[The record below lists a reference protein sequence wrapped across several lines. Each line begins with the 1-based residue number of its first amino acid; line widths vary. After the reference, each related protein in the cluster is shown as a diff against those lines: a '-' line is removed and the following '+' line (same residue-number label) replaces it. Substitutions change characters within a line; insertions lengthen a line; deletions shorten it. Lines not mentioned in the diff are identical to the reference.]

1 MLTAGVL
8 AAAGLGL
15 GGCVSGQDIEGLR
28 TQISDVQ
35 RQVLA
40 VQKQSS
46 SKEEIGSLSASF
58 SKQMDAL
65 LKTEAD
71 MQVRLQDLS
80 TQIESLKAK
89 LEDTN
94 FRLAT
99 LSQQIASNNQEM
111 KSYRGESGAAPPAG
125 APATAPPPA
134 APPPAAA
141 ASDPQALYNSA
152 YNDYLKGSYDLAMR
166 GFREYLETFP
176 STSLAA
182 NATYWIGECYYRQ
195 KRFRQAIDQYDAVLS
210 RYPRSDKAA
219 SAMLKKGYAHLELG
233 ERAQGVVQLQ
243 HVLRQYPVSDEAN
256 LARQRLRELGVDGA

>member
-1 MLTAGVL
+1 MTGFPPLGRPRPSVANAPLGPRGGWRRRTAAGRARASLAAGVL
-8 AAAGLGL
+8 AAAGLGA

-58 SKQMDAL
+58 SKQMEAL

-94 FRLAT
+94 FRLAQ

-111 KSYRGESGAAPPAG
+111 KSFRSEGGAGPPA
-125 APATAPPPA
+125 PAPPP
-134 APPPAAA
+134 PPPPPPRAAA
-141 ASDPQALYNSA
+141 
-152 YNDYLKGSYDLAMR
+152 R
-166 GFREYLETFP
+166 GR
-176 STSLAA
+176 
-182 NATYWIGECYYRQ
+182 
-195 KRFRQAIDQYDAVLS
+195 
-210 RYPRSDKAA
+210 
-219 SAMLKKGYAHLELG
+219 
-233 ERAQGVVQLQ
+233 
-243 HVLRQYPVSDEAN
+243 
-256 LARQRLRELGVDGA
+256 RQRSAGPLQLRLQRLPQGQLRPRHARVPRVP